1 MTSATSRWISLWIY
15 VLFYL
20 IALMRNWSSDEIV
33 QCSLWNTLTWWNG
46 REIRFWWNRFA
57 RDWTAIKP
65 QKEIVLQFCSFHW
78 ARSRKTPR
86 WIEDIDLLEFSW
98 PNISCRMPPNM
109 KEWHWISLV
118 LEIIPYIFSETAL
131 QARNIYPPL
140 KGESEKMA
148 RRQNQISL
156 ERAFCK

>member
-65 QKEIVLQFCSFHW
+65 QKEIVLQFCSFQLSQIKKNSQMDW
-78 ARSRKTPR
+78 RYRSFGIFLAKYLVPYA
-86 WIEDIDLLEFSW
+86 
-98 PNISCRMPPNM
+98 PNM
-109 KEWHWISLV
+109 KEWHWIPLV

-140 KGESEKMA
+140 KGESGKMA
-148 RRQNQISL
+148 WRQNEISL